1 MHNDYTIRTT
11 KREDSDKLRLKCEEL
26 QRRVGW
32 LEEGIR
38 EERSKASR
46 LCKFINKEVPALN
59 AIIVQLT
66 AKLDAK
72 FERQILARLDL

>member
-1 MHNDYTIRTT
+1 
-11 KREDSDKLRLKCEEL
+11 
-26 QRRVGW
+26 VGW

-59 AIIVQLT
+59 GIIVQLT

-72 FERQILARLDL
+72 FERQILTRLDF